1 MTVTVASLQ
10 AVLDLDKRKFEK
22 DLKETD
28 KGLDKARDSLKGFTS
43 QTDKLADAMGQ
54 TFDKG
59 RLGLSEIDQ
68 GAINAKGSLSTMM
81 SALGGG
87 AAAQAESTL
96 SNVSA
101 SIERTGKSALAT
113 GNNFETIARS
123 IGRSFDKVSLDA
135 KNFGEDAQ
143 KAFKKTASG
152 VDEIEDALRQLGNEA
167 ENAGD
172 DLGSIGDSIGDAIP
186 GLDKLKGLAGPGG
199 ILGALVGGG
208 IALTTAA
215 VSALMEVSGATNLI
229 QARTGATGEELE
241 ALGDIAVDVWRNN
254 WGDSIADA
262 TDAMIQ
268 AKQVTGQTGK
278 ELEETTIHALF
289 FRDVMGVDIPESL
302 RAVRSASIAFGED
315 TTKVFDIMTAMIQQA
330 GDPAGDLADTL
341 NEYSIIAAEAGFSL
355 EEFGGA
361 LVAGVQAGIR
371 NYDVAADAIK
381 EFTIRIKDDS
391 DTTRD
396 ALNRLLAATDESA
409 QAYVDLG
416 NELDETTA
424 ALEENEA
431 ALEKAEGAYE
441 AQKKVVSDLESAL
454 SDARRELDELSR
466 PNLKGM
472 EEFDDKLFDLDQQSK
487 RLQRALLD
495 LEEDSPAFE
504 ETKRQLEE
512 VNKEMD
518 RVSLERDLTIEPQ
531 LRAIEKAAMEGR
543 EPIVS
548 YEEALANVAAKKE
561 EIAGLE
567 EAYNTQ
573 QQALEPLANE
583 YERLVDENER
593 LIGLQADLKKQM
605 EDMVTPADEL
615 LEALSRGDISEKD
628 IMSMVIQRLKEVDDQ
643 VEQNTIG
650 VALFGTKWEDAT
662 AQGILAMDPAITAMR
677 DFEGATRAAEDAVS
691 QGLGPAWSTFW
702 RNIKGEAI
710 EAMESWGKW
719 LSETAAN
726 LPGLKNLDQP
736 FRDFLTDFGSSP
748 EVPGFQTGGVVPGP
762 IGQPTLAVVHGGEEI
777 LTPEQRSGSGGV
789 TVIIQGNIYGEAHL
803 EEMVMQSFG
812 QLNMALAG
820 GAR

>member
-1 MTVTVASLQ
+1 MAVTVASLQ

-28 KGLDKARDSLKGFTS
+28 KGLDKAKDSLKGFTS
-43 QTDKLADAMGQ
+43 QTDKLADAMAQ
-54 TFDKG
+54 ATNKG

-96 SNVSA
+96 SNVSD

-135 KNFGEDAQ
+135 KDFGEDAQ

-152 VDEIEDALRQLGNEA
+152 ADEIEDALRQLGNEA

-172 DLGSIGDSIGDAIP
+172 DLGGIADGIGDAIP
-186 GLDKLKGLAGPGG
+186 GLDKLKGLVGPGG

-215 VSALMEVSGATNLI
+215 VSAMMEVSDATNI
-229 QARTGATGEELE
+229 IEARTGATGEELQ

-254 WGDSIADA
+254 WGDNIADA
-262 TDAMIQ
+262 TDVLVQ
-268 AKQVTGQTGK
+268 AKQVTGQVGE
-278 ELEETTIHALF
+278 ELRDTTIHALF
-289 FRDVMGVDIPESL
+289 FRDVMGVDVPESL
-302 RAVRSASIAFGED
+302 RAVRSASIAFGTD
-315 TTKVFDIMTAMIQQA
+315 TTKVFDIMTTMIQQV

-341 NEYSIIAAEAGFSL
+341 NEYSIIAAEAGFTL
-355 EEFGGA
+355 PEFGGA
-361 LVAGVQAGIR
+361 LAAGVQAGIR

-396 ALNRLLAATDESA
+396 ALNRLFAATDESA

-416 NELDETTA
+416 NELDQTTA

-431 ALEKAEGAYE
+431 ALDKSEGAYE
-441 AQKKVVSDLESAL
+441 AQKQVVSDLESAL

-472 EEFDDKLFDLDQQSK
+472 EEFDDKLFDLDQRSK

-495 LEEDSPAFE
+495 LEEDTPAFE
-504 ETKRQLEE
+504 ETQRQLEE

-518 RVSLERDLTIEPQ
+518 RVALERDLTIEPQ

-548 YEEALANVAAKKE
+548 YEEALANVAAKKD

-583 YERLVDENER
+583 FNRLADENER
-593 LIGLQADLKKQM
+593 LVGLQADLKKQM

-615 LEALSRGDISEKD
+615 IAALSRGDISEKD

-662 AQGILAMDPAITAMR
+662 AQGVLAMDPALTTMR

-691 QGLGPAWSTFW
+691 KGLGPAWSSFW
-702 RNIKGEAI
+702 RDVKAEAI

-719 LSETAAN
+719 LSETAN
-726 LPGLKNLDQP
+726 KIPGLKNIEN
-736 FRDFLTDFGSSP
+736 TDFGRKLSNI
-748 EVPGFQTGGVVPGP
+748 PGFQSGGVVPGP
-762 IGQPTLAVVHGGEEI
+762 VGQPTLAVVHGGEEI
-777 LTPEQRSGSGGV
+777 RTPEQRPNGGV
-789 TVIIQGNIYGEAHL
+789 TVVIQGNIYGEAHL